1 MASPDLLDFAKL
13 VLPIAGDNPAGRS
26 LRDDFSPKSCY
37 QAIKDA
43 QKAARDAERAA
54 LREEGAGDLHARLA
68 SCRSAWKPVM
78 DLAAKITTEESKD
91 LQVVSWWIEAL
102 LRVHA
107 FAGLR
112 TASAWRGN

>member
-1 MASPDLLDFAKL
+1 MASPDLLNFAQL
-13 VLPIAGDNPAGRS
+13 VAPIAGDNPAGKS
-26 LRDDFSPKSCY
+26 LREDFSSKSSY

-54 LREEGAGDLHARLA
+54 LREEDAGDLQARLA
-68 SCRSAWKPVM
+68 GCRSTWKPVL
-78 DLAAKITTEESKD
+78 DLAAKITAEESKD

-102 LRVHA
+102 LRVHS

-112 TASAWRGN
+112 DGFRLRGS